1 MKINRCF
8 VQFQNPQSSSDQKQ
22 INYKT
27 MKEFMMVY
35 RNAGTGDFKPTP
47 EQAQAVEKQ
56 WSDWFETIAD

>member
-1 MKINRCF
+1 
-8 VQFQNPQSSSDQKQ
+8 
-22 INYKT
+22 